1 MARRARHAGAA
12 AAVRVA
18 AVPRAQALSRLDS
31 GVLGISGG
39 QGRAADDNAQRSAP
53 EYLKLSL
60 STRVEARGADAP
72 TGEAGLFWSTVTQSQ
87 HIRRNSVSVIVF
99 NCCSRL
105 GMGVQND
112 HRSRQLGDRLRG
124 RAALPPVSMPCSSRP
139 VLVFKR
145 ILPGSCGSAG
155 NAGAPPHSVAKRASF
170 STARWL
176 LPTHYPVKNPRL
188 TILRAFAGRPGRRLV
203 ATWSRLSG

>member
-1 MARRARHAGAA
+1 MACRFLPQPSPLHSRRDHLSLVHRAGSRRARGTILVGSMARRARHAGAA

-60 STRVEARGADAP
+60 PTRVEARGADAS
-72 TGEAGLFWSTVTQSQ
+72 TGEVGLFWSTVTQSQ

-112 HRSRQLGDRLRG
+112 H
-124 RAALPPVSMPCSSRP
+124 
-139 VLVFKR
+139 
-145 ILPGSCGSAG
+145 
-155 NAGAPPHSVAKRASF
+155 
-170 STARWL
+170 
-176 LPTHYPVKNPRL
+176 
-188 TILRAFAGRPGRRLV
+188 
-203 ATWSRLSG
+203 